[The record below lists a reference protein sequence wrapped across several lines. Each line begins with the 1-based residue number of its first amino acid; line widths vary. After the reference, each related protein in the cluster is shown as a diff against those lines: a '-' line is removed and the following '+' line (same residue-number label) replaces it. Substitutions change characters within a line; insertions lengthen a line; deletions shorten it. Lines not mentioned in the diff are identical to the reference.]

1 MESEIEKMRMES
13 IDKMSRML
21 SNLIAEAINYSK
33 IDGRNKTLNV
43 PNLEKSNQSASK
55 EIYTLKEAA
64 EYMSLSTSYLYKLT
78 HWNKIRNYKPTGKL
92 LYFKKSDLD
101 EWMLQNPSKLQHEI
115 EAIVAKEVKSVT
127 RKTIVR

>member
-13 IDKMSRML
+13 INKMSRML

-33 IDGRNKTLNV
+33 IDDRNKIIEKTNI
-43 PNLEKSNQSASK
+43 EKSDKPASSK

-64 EYMSLSTSYLYKLT
+64 EYMNLSTSYLYKLT

-92 LYFKKSDLD
+92 LYFKKSDLNK
-101 EWMLQNPSKLQHEI
+101 WMLQNPSKLQHEI
-115 EAIVAKEVKSVT
+115 DATVAKDLQSENK
-127 RKTIVR
+127 K

>member
-1 MESEIEKMRMES
+1 
-13 IDKMSRML
+13 MSRML

-33 IDGRNKTLNV
+33 IEDRKNTPNV
-43 PNLEKSNQSASK
+43 SRVEKSNQSVSK

-115 EAIVAKEVKSVT
+115 EAIVAKEFKSVT
-127 RKTIVR
+127 TKRIVR